1 MFGPVRMYRR
11 LRSQGLTGAT
21 DAQPTDRIYSLYF
34 RGEQVPDLGN
44 RIVLSEH
51 LDALGRESLCG
62 G

>member
-1 MFGPVRMYRR
+1 MYRR